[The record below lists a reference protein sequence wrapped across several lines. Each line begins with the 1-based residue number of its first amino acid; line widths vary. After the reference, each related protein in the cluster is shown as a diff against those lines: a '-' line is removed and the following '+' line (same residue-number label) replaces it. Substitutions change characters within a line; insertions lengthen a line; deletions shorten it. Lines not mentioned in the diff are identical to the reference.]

1 MMVVY
6 WAPTVINGDF
16 TFPKMGTLIGN
27 PLWPWAFEWE
37 HQQQTDGCSIRYE
50 HLTYLTNVELGMR
63 IRVDHQTWVFTLW

>member
-16 TFPKMGTLIGN
+16 TFPKMGVRKMGH

-37 HQQQTDGCSIRYE
+37 HQKQKMDFPG
-50 HLTYLTNVELGMR
+50 
-63 IRVDHQTWVFTLW
+63 